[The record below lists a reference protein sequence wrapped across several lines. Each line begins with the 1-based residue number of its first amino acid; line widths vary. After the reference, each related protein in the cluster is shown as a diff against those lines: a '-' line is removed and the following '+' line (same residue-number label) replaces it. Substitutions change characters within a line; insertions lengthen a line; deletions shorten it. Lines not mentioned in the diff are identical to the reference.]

1 VSTPSPDSTAKA
13 RAVLADAYTE
23 MVAASKVAVGDDG
36 QTLLGAAAAI
46 DLAVEFLT
54 PPAAEVALAAGSCRE
69 ALALVSNTRSY
80 APGGNIANLL
90 DPARKKLDDALRLLA
105 A

>member
-1 VSTPSPDSTAKA
+1 M
-13 RAVLADAYTE
+13 LADAYTA

-36 QTLLGAAAAI
+36 QTLAGAAAAI

-54 PPAAEVALAAGSCRE
+54 PPTAEIVLAAGSCRE
-69 ALALVSNTRSY
+69 ALALVNNTRSY
-80 APGGNIANLL
+80 APGGSIANLL